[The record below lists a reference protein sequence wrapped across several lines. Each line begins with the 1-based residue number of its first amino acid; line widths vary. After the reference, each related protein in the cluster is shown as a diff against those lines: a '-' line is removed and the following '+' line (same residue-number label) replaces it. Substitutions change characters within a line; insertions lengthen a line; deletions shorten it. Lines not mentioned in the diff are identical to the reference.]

1 MRATKLFVLMTV
13 AVILNTGC
21 YSTADDKSKFTL
33 VPGRADSVERRYDK
47 PVAEVM
53 AAVRSALGAMGTITG
68 EEATKNVITAR
79 INTNYVWVKVTP
91 DKQAPEAISAVRFQ
105 VRTKSSWIVGG
116 RQPDL
121 QTASAIAE
129 QTTLALIAAANPQP
143 IN

>member
-21 YSTADDKSKFTL
+21 FTTADDKSKFTL

>member
-1 MRATKLFVLMTV
+1 MRATKLLVLTTV
-13 AVILNTGC
+13 AAILSTGC
-21 YSTADDKSKFTL
+21 YSTADDKSRFTL
-33 VPGRADSVERRYDK
+33 VPGRIDSVERRYDK
-47 PVAEVM
+47 PVTEVM
-53 AAVRSALGAMGTITG
+53 AAVRSAVGAMGTITS

-105 VRTKSSWIVGG
+105 VRTKSSWILGG
-116 RQPDL
+116 RQPDI

-143 IN
+143 

>member
-1 MRATKLFVLMTV
+1 MRATKLLVLTTV
-13 AVILNTGC
+13 AAILSTGC
-21 YSTADDKSKFTL
+21 YSTADDKSRFTL
-33 VPGRADSVERRYDK
+33 VPGRIDSVERRYDK

-53 AAVRSALGAMGTITG
+53 AAVRSAVGAMGTITS

-105 VRTKSSWIVGG
+105 VRTKSSWILGG
-116 RQPDL
+116 RQPDI

-143 IN
+143 